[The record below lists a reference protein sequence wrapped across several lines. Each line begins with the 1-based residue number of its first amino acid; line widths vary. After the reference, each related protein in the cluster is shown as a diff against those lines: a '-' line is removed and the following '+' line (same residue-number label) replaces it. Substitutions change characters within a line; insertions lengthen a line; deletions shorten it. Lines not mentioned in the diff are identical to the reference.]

1 MYALCLHG
9 SRDVPVYFF
18 FSFHFNGKILNS
30 YAKSNN
36 SNFDIDKSH
45 FPFHHHTTDVDGWL
59 RRCRHHSNKNNN
71 KRPLP
76 QRIANINSAS
86 FRFGFSYFT
95 SQTGPN
101 TGTFATL
108 QKFCV
113 HTSQWPKNNDE
124 VNRFM
129 GMESHC
135 KSPKNRTVFMT
146 FRSIFGYFRE
156 CLVKQ
161 TFISE
166 IIEHLMETYVLI
178 DGYLF
183 IYYGASSL
191 FLLLFA
197 KKWK

>member
-45 FPFHHHTTDVDGWL
+45 FPFHHHTTAVDGWL

-95 SQTGPN
+95 SQTCPN
-101 TGTFATL
+101 TDAFATL

-113 HTSQWPKNNDE
+113 HTSNDQKITMKWIGSW
-124 VNRFM
+124 VWKATANRKK
-129 GMESHC
+129 H
-135 KSPKNRTVFMT
+135 RTVFMT
-146 FRSIFGYFRE
+146 FRSIFGYVRE

-183 IYYGASSL
+183 IMELVRYSCS
-191 FLLLFA
+191 FFA